1 MSLIHD
7 ALKSMDGTAQQA
19 SAPAVAAQAPVPAG
33 NSSATRGGRPA
44 WVGGV
49 LTFAVVAGVGCAGLA
64 YWQSQKSPKAA
75 ALSPVAIAMV
85 QPEVEVVS
93 AVVLPA
99 ESAQSLN
106 VAVADVSAN
115 ARMAPAPVA
124 TTSES
129 VPVLHARPVTV
140 PAPTQGMQV
149 MEQPTLTVPVTRR
162 VVQTE
167 RPVVVTPPWSARQAA
182 DPVQATDMSATATV
196 KDESPIELHFARFV
210 TAMKGGHKA
219 DAQHELSALKT
230 RLPAGSLG
238 LMRAQAWFDLRA
250 GNDDA
255 AAEQYHA
262 ILERMAGDEE
272 AAINLA
278 GILVR
283 QGKPEDARATLASAV
298 RLQPDSDNLRS
309 ALAQFT
315 PNARQ

>member
-7 ALKSMDGTAQQA
+7 ALKSMDGTAPQA
-19 SAPAVAAQAPVPAG
+19 SDLAVAAQAPAPAG

-49 LTFAVVAGVGCAGLA
+49 LTFALVAGVGCAGLA
-64 YWQSQKSPKAA
+64 YWQSQKAPKATA
-75 ALSPVAIAMV
+75 PSPAAIATV
-85 QPEVEVVS
+85 QSEVEVVS
-93 AVVLPA
+93 APA
-99 ESAQSLN
+99 LSAEPAQSLN
-106 VAVADVSAN
+106 VAVAEVSVN
-115 ARMAPAPVA
+115 TRVIPVD
-124 TTSES
+124 TPSES
-129 VPVLHARPVTV
+129 VPVLHALAVTV
-140 PAPTQGMQV
+140 PAPQV
-149 MEQPTLTVPVTRR
+149 MEQPRLA
-162 VVQTE
+162 E
-167 RPVVVTPPWSARQAA
+167 PVVAALPRSSRRAVDSMQAT
-182 DPVQATDMSATATV
+182 DVQATAPSV
-196 KDESPIELHFARFV
+196 DESPIELNFARFV
-210 TAMKGGHKA
+210 TAMKGGHTA

-230 RLPAGSLG
+230 RLPSGSLG

-278 GILVR
+278 SILVR

-298 RLQPDSDNLRS
+298 RLQPDSGNLRS

-315 PNARQ
+315 PNLRQ

>member
-7 ALKSMDGTAQQA
+7 ALKSMDATAQQA
-19 SAPAVAAQAPVPAG
+19 SAPAVAAQVPAPTG
-33 NSSATRGGRPA
+33 NSSAARGGQPA
-44 WVGGV
+44 WVGGA
-49 LTFAVVAGVGCAGLA
+49 LTFAVVVGVGCAGLT
-64 YWQSQKSPKAA
+64 YWQSQKSPKGAT
-75 ALSPVAIAMV
+75 LSPAAIAVV
-85 QPEVEVVS
+85 QPEVEQAS
-93 AVVLPA
+93 APALPA
-99 ESAQSLN
+99 ELAQSLN
-106 VAVADVSAN
+106 VEVADVSAN
-115 ARMAPAPVA
+115 ARMAQVA
-124 TTSES
+124 TTTES
-129 VPVLHARPVTV
+129 VSVSHALAVTV
-140 PAPTQGMQV
+140 PAPAQGMKV
-149 MEQPTLTVPVTRR
+149 MEQSTLTVPVTRR
-162 VVQTE
+162 VVQTA
-167 RPVVVTPPWSARQAA
+167 RPVVVTPPWSERQVA
-182 DPVQATDMSATATV
+182 DPVRATDVSATAPAT
-196 KDESPIELHFARFV
+196 DESPIELRFARFV
-210 TAMKGGHKA
+210 IAMKGGHKA
-219 DAQHELSALKT
+219 DAQHELNALKT

-278 GILVR
+278 SILVG

>member
-7 ALKSMDGTAQQA
+7 ALKSMDGTAPQA
-19 SAPAVAAQAPVPAG
+19 SDLAVAAQAPAPAG

-49 LTFAVVAGVGCAGLA
+49 LTFALVAGVGCAGLA
-64 YWQSQKSPKAA
+64 YWQSQKAPKATA
-75 ALSPVAIAMV
+75 PSPAAIATV
-85 QPEVEVVS
+85 QSEVEVVS
-93 AVVLPA
+93 APA
-99 ESAQSLN
+99 LSAEPAQSLN
-106 VAVADVSAN
+106 VAVAEVSVN
-115 ARMAPAPVA
+115 TRVIPVD
-124 TTSES
+124 TPSES
-129 VPVLHARPVTV
+129 VPVLHALAVTV
-140 PAPTQGMQV
+140 PAPQV
-149 MEQPTLTVPVTRR
+149 IEQPRLA
-162 VVQTE
+162 E
-167 RPVVVTPPWSARQAA
+167 PVVAAPPRSARRAV
-182 DPVQATDMSATATV
+182 DPVQATAPPM
-196 KDESPIELHFARFV
+196 DESPIELSFARFV
-210 TAMKGGHKA
+210 TAMKGGHTA

-230 RLPAGSLG
+230 RLPSGSLG

-278 GILVR
+278 SILVR

-298 RLQPDSDNLRS
+298 RLQPDSGNLRS

-315 PNARQ
+315 PNVRQ